1 MAGERMTFQ
10 WDDPF
15 LLDQQ
20 LTEEER
26 LVRNTARTYAQ
37 EKLAPRVQWE
47 HSYVTE
53 NKTFCIYL
61 ADSVEAVREHARL
74 SGFPANIVTLVN
86 TLIDPT
92 TER

>member
-1 MAGERMTFQ
+1 MMNRHVIERDVPGVGRNDQAGYCNIAKVSNAA
-10 WDDPF
+10 
-15 LLDQQ
+15 LG
-20 LTEEER
+20 
-26 LVRNTARTYAQ
+26 
-37 EKLAPRVQWE
+37 KLAPRVQWE

-61 ADSVEAVREHARL
+61 ADGVEAVREHARL